1 MKIST
6 NPLSAKLRRR
16 IIMAKRG
23 IENINKKT
31 CILGCAVF
39 FVFCFFLR
47 NVHLLRIMRQ
57 KTRAKTNM
65 PK

>member
-39 FVFCFFLR
+39 FVFFEKCSSIE
-47 NVHLLRIMRQ
+47 NYE
-57 KTRAKTNM
+57 AKNTGEN
-65 PK
+65 

>member
-31 CILGCAVF
+31 CILGCAVL
-39 FVFCFFLR
+39 FVLLR

-57 KTRAKTNM
+57 KTQAKTNM